1 MMFIRFKKSSLL
13 CLLAGLASFSGY
25 AEEQHPI
32 DKKTEACLEKNYS
45 TNGMIGC
52 SAQAEIE
59 WDQELNKVYKALLS
73 KLSSEGKNGLKMS
86 QRQWLKYRDA
96 EFEAI
101 GAIYGAMDGT
111 MWRVIA
117 VGSRMEIVKKRVLTL
132 KSYSDDLTLH

>member
-1 MMFIRFKKSSLL
+1 MKFIRFKKSSLL
-13 CLLAGLASFSGY
+13 CLLVGLASFSAY

-45 TNGMIGC
+45 TNGMIDC

-73 KLSSEGKNGLKMS
+73 KLSRDGKNSLKMS

-101 GAIYGAMDGT
+101 GAIYSAMDGT
-111 MWRVIA
+111 MWRVVA

-132 KSYSDDLTLH
+132 NSYLSDLTLH